1 MIVRRLTWTTISHSF
16 SYPRETIDVLAE
28 AWDAAASNMLL
39 VVEVLV
45 IDVWANTVTD
55 ELTDVMA
62 TVDVD
67 TLDDVRIVVV
77 TAVVNELTATLKFV
91 TARSEEAAPFS

>member
-1 MIVRRLTWTTISHSF
+1 
-16 SYPRETIDVLAE
+16 
-28 AWDAAASNMLL
+28 MLL

-77 TAVVNELTATLKFV
+77 AAVVIELMTTLKFV
-91 TARSEEAAPFS
+91 TARSEEVTPFS